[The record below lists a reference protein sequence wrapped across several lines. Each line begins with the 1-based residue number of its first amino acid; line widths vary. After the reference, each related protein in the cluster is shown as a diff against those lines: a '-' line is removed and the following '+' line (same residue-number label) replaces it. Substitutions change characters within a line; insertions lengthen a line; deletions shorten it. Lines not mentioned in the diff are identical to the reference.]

1 MEKGNPLAVKRWTRI
16 ALFLGAWVIIAW
28 LLYPLLVLDSTTT
41 VNAKEYFY
49 RSAIGIAMMI
59 IMFGKTL
66 TDLLFPLDI
75 SRKKLLSYTILLTI
89 YSFVLAGGIIYMIS
103 RVIVVYIKSSTSTD
117 SVLPF

>member
-1 MEKGNPLAVKRWTRI
+1 MEKRTPPALKRWTRI
-16 ALFLGAWVIIAW
+16 GLFIAVWVVIAW
-28 LLYPLLVLDSTTT
+28 LLYPLLVLDSTST

-75 SRKKLLSYTILLTI
+75 SQKKALSYTVLLTI
-89 YSFVLAGGIIYMIS
+89 YSLVLAGGIIYMIS
-103 RVIVVYIKSSTSTD
+103 RAIAVYLKSSTSTD
-117 SVLPF
+117 GVLPF

>member
-1 MEKGNPLAVKRWTRI
+1 MEKRNPQPLKRWRGI
-16 ALFLGAWVIIAW
+16 GLFIVVWAVIAW
-28 LLYPLLVLDSTTT
+28 LLYPLLVLDSTSM

-49 RSAIGIAMMI
+49 RSAIGIAMII

-75 SRKKLLSYTILLTI
+75 SQKKALSYTVFLTI

-103 RVIVVYIKSSTSTD
+103 RVIVVYLRSSTSTN

>member
-1 MEKGNPLAVKRWTRI
+1 MEKRNPQPLKRWRGI
-16 ALFLGAWVIIAW
+16 GLFIVVWAVIAW
-28 LLYPLLVLDSTTT
+28 LLYPLLVLDSTSM

-75 SRKKLLSYTILLTI
+75 SQKKALSYTVFLTI

-103 RVIVVYIKSSTSTD
+103 RVIVVYLRSSTSTD